1 MTGKLCVL
9 SGIVNLVNSL
19 QRTVRNLLLR
29 QGVSSAKDFS
39 NEFHVGVS

>member
-19 QRTVRNLLLR
+19 QHIARNLHLC
-29 QGVSSAKDFS
+29 QGVSSA
-39 NEFHVGVS
+39 